1 MDRSKTKGSTRVIC
15 FFGGPGVGKTTLATG
30 LFSLMKKLDY
40 SVEYVSEYAKE
51 VTWEGTN
58 KLLENQLHVF
68 AEQFRRQWRLKDKV
82 DYIITDSP
90 LLLSIIYIDVYN
102 EKHKQFPSTY
112 IDATKDYI
120 YETNN
125 LFDNINLFVNRK
137 KLYKTEGRNET
148 KEEAERIDGL
158 ILDLL
163 DPPFGGPLLQISH
176 DLTCQELLNKIHSR

>member
-1 MDRSKTKGSTRVIC
+1 MTRVIN
-15 FFGGPGVGKTTLATG
+15 FFGGPGVGKTTIATG

-90 LLLSIIYIDVYN
+90 LLLSIIYLDVYN
-102 EKHKQFPSTY
+102 DKHKQFPPHY
-112 IDATKDYI
+112 IEATKDYI
-120 YETNN
+120 YETNE
-125 LFDNINLFVNRK
+125 LFDNINLFVNRTK
-137 KLYKTEGRNET
+137 YYRTEGRNET
-148 KEEAERIDGL
+148 REEAIEIDNM
-158 ILDLL
+158 IFDLL
-163 DPPFGGPLLQISH
+163 NPAQIWNVSH
-176 DLTCQELLNKIHSR
+176 DMTTQELLNLINRR

>member
-82 DYIITDSP
+82 DFIITDSP
-90 LLLSIIYIDVYN
+90 LLLSIIYLDVYN
-102 EKHKQFPSTY
+102 NKHNQLPANY
-112 IDATKDYI
+112 VDVTKDYI
-120 YETNN
+120 WHTNN
-125 LFDNINLFVNRK
+125 LFDNINLVVTRNK
-137 KLYKTEGRNET
+137 YYKEEGRNET
-148 KEEAERIDGL
+148 REEAIKIDDM
-158 ILDLL
+158 ILDFLEC
-163 DPPFGGPLLQISH
+163 DPIVKVSH
-176 DLTCQELLNKIHSR
+176 DMTTQEVLNLINRR